1 MTKQLP
7 SPLPDYVSVE
17 KSANSENIS
26 LAKARLESLAQHAPD
41 ALEKHMTR
49 QERTKFR
56 GISARHDD
64 MSAYD
69 LLKEATSNEAAMRYL
84 ARDFSKASR
93 RQGVHEK
100 YASTYLDDN
109 LGAISGPVQTLPKAG
124 PGSIMLTDSKTAK
137 SMDFLW
143 TLDTPDARLVGV
155 ATHKY
160 TSESGGAQDHQCKE
174 LQRLVDLASKGNA
187 ASVEKIKQLTGA
199 TDVMIAAIGDGE
211 YYKKGP
217 GKRALDGMKE
227 TGKSIGGHR
236 VVAGHIEEVPQAWG
250 RFVASRVS
258 VDALAPADRAFVE
271 QAAELGAETVDNSK

>member
-7 SPLPDYVSVE
+7 SPPPDYVSVE
-17 KSANSENIS
+17 KSANSENIL
-26 LAKARLESLAQHAPD
+26 LAKARLEKLAAHAPEE
-41 ALEKHMTR
+41 LEKHLTR
-49 QERTKFR
+49 QERTKLK

-69 LLKEATSNEAAMRYL
+69 LLKEAASNDAAMRYL

-109 LGAISGPVQTLPKAG
+109 LGAVSGPVQTLPKAG

-174 LQRLVDLASKGNA
+174 LQRLVDLASNGNA
-187 ASVEKIKQLTGA
+187 AAVEKIKTITGA
-199 TDVMIAAIGDGE
+199 TDVMIAAIGDGD

-236 VVAGHIEEVPQAWG
+236 VVAGHIEDVPQAWG
-250 RFVASRVS
+250 RFVASRVNM
-258 VDALAPADRAFVE
+258 DALSDTDRTFVE
-271 QAAELGAETVDNSK
+271 QAAALVEEQVDNPR